1 MASNQ
6 SNLLERLITLR
17 NNLVNNTR
25 RLSSVVVELLR
36 RVWGNTRS
44 FLMERLFE
52 PLHIQK
58 GSQVIVSYVGRG
70 LKVQS
75 NFFSTTWSSV
85 FEFFLRLK
93 LRVKLSIIVGI
104 SIVAVT
110 FIISSVAVRLQEREL
125 RLQTETIGNMIVRSL
140 QSVSKDPLLLNDYV
154 TIQDYI
160 NNFVRRKIHGL
171 ESLAVIDRSGRIVA
185 HVELENVEKTV
196 SAERFDEITRAD
208 SSMLV
213 ETPTHYRFVQA
224 VYTFNKRRIF
234 LGGCS
239 VSFSKAVLLTPIE
252 EMNRQIV
259 LISFI
264 VSCIAILIV
273 YVVSK
278 KLVHVIIV
286 LSDAARRVGAGDLK
300 VTVITRI
307 KDEVGSLATEFNYMV
322 VQLREKI
329 EMQKF
334 VSRSTVQ
341 MISEKKEA
349 TLGGTRRVITAM
361 FTDIRNFTSVSE
373 NKWPEEV
380 VDTLNHYLDVQTH
393 MIHEHKGIVDKFLG
407 DGIMSIFTG
416 DKMVANAV
424 TAAVE
429 LQRKISEMN
438 AQRKKDGEI
447 VLEIGIGLA
456 TGVAVLGSIGS
467 HDRMDYTAIGD
478 TVNLASRL
486 CGLAAPNQILANE
499 DFVKRLNG
507 QFSTKSEGKIS
518 IKGKQE
524 KVPVYEI
531 SYSFS

>member
-1 MASNQ
+1 MAIHYTHLIGKL
-6 SNLLERLITLR
+6 SNLGKTAVAFLRKRGERLKEI
-17 NNLVNNTR
+17 
-25 RLSSVVVELLR
+25 LLPPFGKVQAFAADKIAR
-36 RVWGNTRS
+36 
-44 FLMERLFE
+44 
-52 PLHIQK
+52 PLQFGK
-58 GSQVIVSYVGRG
+58 G
-70 LKVQS
+70 LKALA
-75 NFFSTTWSSV
+75 NFISLGWASI

-93 LRVKLSIIVGI
+93 LRVKLSIIVGL
-104 SIVAVT
+104 SIIFVT
-110 FIISSVAVRLQEREL
+110 FVISSVAVQIQEREL
-125 RLQTETIGNMIVRSL
+125 RLQTETVGNMIVRSL

-171 ESLAVIDRSGRIVA
+171 EALAVVDRSGKIVA
-185 HVELENVEKTV
+185 HAELENVEKTI
-196 SAERFDEITRAD
+196 SAERFDEIVRAD
-208 SSMLV
+208 SAIQV

-224 VYTFNKRRIF
+224 VYTFNKRKIF

-239 VSFSKAVLLTPIE
+239 VSFSKAVLLAPIQ

-259 LISFI
+259 LISLL
-264 VSCIAILIV
+264 VSCLAILIV
-273 YVVSK
+273 YLISK
-278 KLVHVIIV
+278 KLLHVIIV
-286 LSDAARRVGAGDLK
+286 LSNAARRVGAGDLK

-307 KDEVGSLATEFNYMV
+307 KDEVGSLAKEFNFMV
-322 VQLREKI
+322 AQLREKI

-334 VSRSTVQ
+334 VSRSTMQ

-373 NKWPEEV
+373 NRWPEEV
-380 VDTLNHYLDVQTH
+380 VETLNHYLDVQTRI
-393 MIHEHKGIVDKFLG
+393 IHDHKGIVDKFIG

-424 TAAVE
+424 TAAIE
-429 LQRKISEMN
+429 LQRKIHEMN
-438 AQRKKDGEI
+438 EQRTKDKEI
-447 VLEIGIGLA
+447 VLEIGVGIA

-486 CGLAAPNQILANE
+486 CGIAGPAQILANE
-499 DFVKRLNG
+499 DVIKRLNG
-507 QFSTKSEGKIS
+507 QFQSKSEGKIA

-531 SYSFS
+531 SYSLS